1 MSPRRKP
8 DQPTSEELLF
18 ELVEWLLVIKKIAGM
33 SYADMA
39 KEARRRGIRIS
50 ASKFARAVDGHWMA
64 EGTVV
69 AFAGICGES
78 PAVARRMWAAAHT
91 ARAVEMAPR
100 WRSPGST
107 HTRGQLAGAMRRML
121 AVAGAPTLRELEG
134 RAGRDGSGRLRL
146 PRSSV
151 AAALKRGGSRLA
163 SATLLEVFLQECGV
177 PEPEAGEWRAA
188 RERIA
193 NGSAQPVDG
202 PLVHREPS
210 RGGPGLPGGHPC
222 YVLELS
228 ANLVAERAAEDDA
241 IRARCGEQEL
251 DWYDQQLRQE
261 LQHEKRNWW
270 RVLVPTAEEIDE
282 AEASAQQNVA
292 ARAAAR
298 DDLAAMHRR
307 ALDKDVGPDASG

>member
-8 DQPTSEELLF
+8 DQPTSDELLF
-18 ELVEWLLVIKKIAGM
+18 ELVEWLLGIKAVAGI

-39 KEARRRGIRIS
+39 KEARKRGIRIS

-69 AFAGICGES
+69 AFAGVCGGS
-78 PAVARRMWAAAHT
+78 VAATRRMWAAAHT

-121 AVAGAPTLRELEG
+121 AVAGAPTLRQLEE

-163 SATLLEVFLQECGV
+163 SATLLEAFLQECGV

-193 NGSAQPVDG
+193 HGSAQPADAA
-202 PLVHREPS
+202 LVHRQPF
-210 RGGPGLPGGHPC
+210 RGGPERPGGHPC
-222 YVLELS
+222 YVLER
-228 ANLVAERAAEDDA
+228 AADVAAERRAQDEA

-251 DWYDQQLRQE
+251 DSYDQQLRQE
-261 LQHEKRNWW
+261 LQHEERNWW
-270 RVLVPTAEEIDE
+270 RALVPTAEEIDE

-292 ARAAAR
+292 VHTAAR
-298 DDLAAMHRR
+298 DDLAAMLRR
-307 ALDKDVGPDASG
+307 ALDKEAGPDAGG